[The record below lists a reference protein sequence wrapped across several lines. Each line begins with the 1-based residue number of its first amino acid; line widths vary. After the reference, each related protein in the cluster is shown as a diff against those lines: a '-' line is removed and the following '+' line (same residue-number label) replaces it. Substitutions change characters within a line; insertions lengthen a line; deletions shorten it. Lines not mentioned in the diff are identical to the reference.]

1 MIKLKPCN
9 SIYIPDDL
17 PDFFRVMKDGQP
29 SKVCYCLYQLSKGK
43 PIPKDMDIEVI
54 LVVMHVISFHN
65 QCLEEEEKQRK
76 ESEVKQ

>member
-9 SIYIPDDL
+9 SIYIPEDL
-17 PDFFRVMKDGQP
+17 PDFFRAMKDGQP

-43 PIPKDMDIEVI
+43 PIPKDMDKEVI

-65 QCLEEEEKQRK
+65 QCLELEEEEKQQE
-76 ESEVKQ
+76 ESEV

>member
-17 PDFFRVMKDGQP
+17 PEFFLAMKEGQP